1 MANKVSKKT
10 NKKKNEKN
18 RKKIFILILMILFTG
33 VVLTSSTY
41 AWFTANKTV
50 TVEKID
56 VNVAAS
62 HGLQVSVDAINWKT
76 VISNADINGAG
87 TTYQG
92 AVNQLPTYSAE
103 GGSANSIVPVSTIG
117 EIDTNN
123 GFMKMFEGEI
133 TSNAGG
139 QYILTAT
146 QAVEQHRS
154 NGGSFIAFDIF
165 FQTNQAEEIYLT
177 SNSSIIALGDSTGI
191 ENASRVAFINHGT
204 VDAGSDASVA
214 QALKGGT
221 DPIIWEPNYDIHTA
235 AAVKN
240 ASDAYN
246 ITTTQTGGAVLS
258 YVGVKADI
266 TSAANVLL
274 NSKDT
279 QYFATVTPEI
289 TTPASGITQNSYK
302 KVFDIQAGIT
312 KVRIYMWV
320 EGQDVD
326 CENNASGG
334 SISYNLQFSTLSS
347 ITATD

>member
-1 MANKVSKKT
+1 MTENELKRKNK
-10 NKKKNEKN
+10 
-18 RKKIFILILMILFTG
+18 KKIFILILMILFTG

-50 TVEKID
+50 TVETID

-62 HGLQVSVDAINWKT
+62 HGLQVSVDAVNWKT
-76 VISNADINGAG
+76 VISNADINSAG
-87 TTYQG
+87 TNYTG
-92 AVNQLPTYSAE
+92 AVNQLPTYDPD
-103 GGSANSIVPVSTIG
+103 GGKANSIVPVSTIG
-117 EIDTNN
+117 EVDTNT

-133 TSNAGG
+133 GSNVAGD
-139 QYILTAT
+139 YILTA
-146 QAVEQHRS
+146 EQVTETHTS
-154 NGGSFIAFDIF
+154 TSGSFIAFDIF
-165 FQTNQAEEIYLT
+165 FQTNQAESIYLT
-177 SNSSIIALGDSTGI
+177 SNSNVVALGASTGI
-191 ENASRVAFINHGT
+191 ENSSRIAFINHGT

-221 DPIIWEPNYDIHTA
+221 TPVIWEPNYDIHTA

-240 ASDAYN
+240 ASDVYG
-246 ITTTQTGGAVLS
+246 ITTTQTGGSVLA
-258 YVGVKADI
+258 YHGVKADI
-266 TSAANVLL
+266 TGTANVLL
-274 NSKDT
+274 NSKDGT
-279 QYFATVTPEI
+279 YFAAVTPQI
-289 TTPASGITQNSYK
+289 TTPATGISQDNYK